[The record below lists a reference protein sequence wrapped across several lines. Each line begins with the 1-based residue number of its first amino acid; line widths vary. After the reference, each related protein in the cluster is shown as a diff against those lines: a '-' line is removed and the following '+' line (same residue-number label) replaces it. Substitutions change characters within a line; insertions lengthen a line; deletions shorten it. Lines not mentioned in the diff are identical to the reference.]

1 MKRDYYDVLGVAR
14 RADAAT
20 IKRAYRQ
27 MAMKYHPDKNPGDSA
42 AEESF
47 KEAAEAY
54 EVLSDDDKRG
64 IYDRFGH
71 DGLSSRGFSR
81 GFSSQQDIFSSFGD
95 IFGDIFGGMFGGGM
109 GGQGRGR
116 ARVRRGADL
125 RMALEISLK
134 DAVFGVEHIVEVPR
148 REICADCKGTGA
160 AAGGIKTCV
169 QCGGSGQV
177 MSRQGFLTL
186 SMPCPRCNGRGQEI
200 AQHCSTCQGKGSKR
214 VSDKVE
220 ISIPAGVDNG
230 DTLRV
235 SGKGEGSRNG
245 GPTGDLYVEI
255 RVAEHPRF
263 QRNEWDLH
271 TPLKL
276 PFLDALMGT
285 EVTFET
291 LDGEETLKIPEGSQ
305 PDDVIRLRGKGV
317 HRLQH
322 RGRGDLHV
330 HLDVRFPDKLG
341 RKQRKAL
348 QDLKKLF

>member
-1 MKRDYYDVLGVAR
+1 MKRDYYDVLGVDR
-14 RADAAT
+14 GADAASV
-20 IKRAYRQ
+20 KRAYRQ
-27 MAMKYHPDKNPGDSA
+27 MAMKFHPDKNPGDRA

-81 GFSSQQDIFSSFGD
+81 GFSSQQDIFSNFGD
-95 IFGDIFGGMFGGGM
+95 IFGDMFGGMFGGL

-116 ARVRRGADL
+116 ARPRRGADL
-125 RMALEISLK
+125 RMALEIRLE
-134 DAVFGVEHIVEVPR
+134 DAVFGVERIIEVPR
-148 REICADCKGTGA
+148 REICADCKGSGA

-169 QCGGSGQV
+169 QCGGRGQV

-186 SMPCPRCNGRGQEI
+186 SMPCPRCDGRGQEI
-200 AQHCSTCQGKGSKR
+200 ARLCGTCRGEGSKR
-214 VSDKVE
+214 TVDKVE
-220 ISIPAGVDNG
+220 VSIPAGVDNG

-235 SGKGEGSRNG
+235 SGKGEGSRSG

-255 RVAEHPRF
+255 RVASHPRF
-263 QRNEWDLH
+263 ERNEWDLH

-276 PFLDALMGT
+276 SFLDALMGT
-285 EVTFET
+285 EVTLKT
-291 LDGEETLKIPEGSQ
+291 LDGKETLKIPEGSQ

-317 HRLQH
+317 QRLQK

-341 RKQRKAL
+341 RKQRQAL
-348 QDLKKLF
+348 QELKKLF